1 VLIPGATFGMGCPSR
16 GDPRCGNHYRPISV
30 ASFYLDV
37 FEVAYQDFQ
46 RCVAAGACSP
56 LPGECRLI
64 NARPNAP
71 AQCLSWYNAK
81 AYCEWRGKR
90 LPTSAEWEL
99 AARGPD
105 GGHDYPWGDQWRDD
119 WANWCD
125 GRGCDGSVDGYAG
138 AAPVDAFP
146 QNVSPY
152 GVRNLAGNMVEW
164 TATARPERSADLRVA
179 RRLLSPQQRHGTPE
193 RRIAVLAR
201 KLGSR
206 RPQCRSHGARAAQ
219 SLFDGSANI
228 RTLRC
233 RALGSSMDIPVL
245 GKVPAPFLSP
255 KQENGLFS
263 RSLSRSAVAPTAG
276 GIRHAWCP
284 RP

>member
-1 VLIPGATFGMGCPSR
+1 VPRSFILLAGLCLAFGLTVGGCKNRPVDSPLEGTAADLPGMVLIPGATFGMGCPSR

-164 TATARPERSADLRVA
+164 TATARPNDPQIYVLRGGCY
-179 RRLLSPQQRHGTPE
+179 RPNNGMGHPNEGLLSWRESWDPADRNADHM
-193 RRIAVLAR
+193 
-201 KLGSR
+201 
-206 RPQCRSHGARAAQ
+206 GARCAK
-219 SLFDGSANI
+219 SL
-228 RTLRC
+228 
-233 RALGSSMDIPVL
+233 
-245 GKVPAPFLSP
+245 
-255 KQENGLFS
+255 
-263 RSLSRSAVAPTAG
+263 
-276 GIRHAWCP
+276 
-284 RP
+284 